1 MLYNLINNE
10 IFLNKYLYLK
20 NLLKIL
26 IKIVRMKL
34 TISILP
40 RGIKML
46 KFFRLRLKSAN
57 VVPNH
62 ENLSPDNIK
71 KPNNIAIKPIK
82 ISCLPTKSI
91 NYLKLY

>member
-1 MLYNLINNE
+1 MLYNLVNNE
-10 IFLNKYLYLK
+10 IFLNNYLYLK

-26 IKIVRMKL
+26 IKIVRMRL
-34 TISILP
+34 TIIILP
-40 RGIKML
+40 KGMKIL
-46 KFFRLRLKSAN
+46 KFLPLKLKSAN

-62 ENLSPDNIK
+62 ENLSPNNIK
-71 KPNNIAIKPIK
+71 KPIDIIIKPIK

>member
-1 MLYNLINNE
+1 MLDNLINNE

-26 IKIVRMKL
+26 IKIVRMRL
-34 TISILP
+34 TISMLP
-40 RGIKML
+40 KGMKIL
-46 KFFRLRLKSAN
+46 KFFPLKLKSAN

-71 KPNNIAIKPIK
+71 KPMEITIKPIK